1 MKNNYLISSR
11 KQFEYYK
18 MLGERTFAQLNEDD
32 FFWQYNEE
40 SNSIGIIIKHLW
52 GNMLSRW
59 TDFLTTDGEK
69 EWRSR
74 EAEFDTDIKDVN
86 VLLEKWNEGW
96 NCVFTALDSINEE
109 NFETPVFIR
118 NQEHTIVEAINRQ
131 MGHYTYHVGQIV
143 YIGRMLKGGEWKSLS
158 IPKGKT
164 KEFNDMKFSKPP
176 ARNHFTT
183 EFLDGTFY
191 DKKENK

>member
-1 MKNNYLISSR
+1 MKKNFLISSR

-18 MLGERTFAQLNEDD
+18 MLGDRTFAQLKEED

-40 SNSIGIIIKHLW
+40 SNSIAIIIKHLW

-74 EAEFDTDIKDVN
+74 EAEFDAEIKDVN
-86 VLLEKWNEGW
+86 VLLQKWEAGW
-96 NCVFTALDSINEE
+96 DCLFTALDSINED
-109 NFETPVFIR
+109 NFDTPVFIR

-131 MGHYTYHVGQIV
+131 AGHYTYHIGQIV
-143 YIGRMLKGGEWKSLS
+143 YIARMLKGKEWKSLS
-158 IPKGKT
+158 IPKGKSQA
-164 KEFNDMKFSKPP
+164 FNEMKFSKPP
-176 ARNHFTT
+176 ARDHFTT
-183 EFLDGTFY
+183 EFLDGTF
-191 DKKENK
+191 NG